1 MISKKDEKNLR
12 KMLSLAVEPD
22 EALTYDEMLGF
33 LFGVAI
39 TPDIVMLSEWLPKV
53 LGEEMITVDSDDE
66 ANRLFKTLMC
76 VVNDLT
82 ARFQDNTLHFPFDLD
97 AFTDEMLGAIGDW
110 AYGLNEALQLRADCW
125 LECLPEAVPE
135 KDEKDY
141 DEELVTALAVI
152 KGVARPDEVAELL
165 TLKGSDEEELSEN
178 LLATLFVML
187 PKAVSVLLDHA
198 KALERERQEY
208 LRQPPAHPPQLPK
221 IGRNDPC
228 PCGSGRKYKKCCMH
242 KTKIVPIR

>member
-12 KMLSLAVEPD
+12 KMLSLAVEPG

-39 TPDIVMLSEWLPKV
+39 TPDIVMPSEWLPKV
-53 LGEEMITVDSDDE
+53 LGEEMITVDSDVE
-66 ANRLFKTLMC
+66 ANRLFKTLLR
-76 VVNDLT
+76 VVNELT

-97 AFTDEMLGAIGDW
+97 ALTDEMLGAIGDW
-110 AYGLNEALQLRADCW
+110 AYGLNEALRLRPDCW
-125 LECLPEAVPE
+125 LEYLPEAVPE

-152 KGVARPDEVAELL
+152 KGVARPDEAAERL
-165 TLKGSDEEELSEN
+165 TLKGAGEEERSEN

-187 PKAVSVLLDHA
+187 PKAVSVVLDHA
-198 KALERERQEY
+198 KALERERQEH
-208 LRQPPAHPPQLPK
+208 LRQQPAHPLQLPK
-221 IGRNDPC
+221 IGRNAPC

-242 KTKIVPIR
+242 KTNIVPIC